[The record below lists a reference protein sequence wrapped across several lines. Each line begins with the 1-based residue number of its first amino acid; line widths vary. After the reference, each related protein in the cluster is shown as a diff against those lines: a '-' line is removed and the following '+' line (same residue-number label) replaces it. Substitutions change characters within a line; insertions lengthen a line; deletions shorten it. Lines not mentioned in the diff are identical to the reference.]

1 MEADTTSPEYF
12 MGLAL
17 LEAEQAGSRGEI
29 PCGAVI
35 VRDREVIASAC
46 NDNREKQN
54 PIRHAEIIAI
64 EKACDA
70 LGNERLGGCTL
81 YVTKE
86 PCAMCAG
93 AIIHSRIEKVYIG
106 ARDEKYGACGSRFDI
121 LGNAGFNHTPEI
133 IFGICGDECTQLIKT
148 FFSQL
153 REKKKNAALLAD
165 PNS

>member
-1 MEADTTSPEYF
+1 MTDVTGTTPEFF
-12 MGLAL
+12 MQLAL
-17 LEAEQAGSRGEI
+17 AEAKTAGEKGEI

-35 VRDREVIASAC
+35 VKDGSVIASAR

-64 EKACDA
+64 EAACAA
-70 LGNERLGGCTL
+70 LGNERLGECSL

-106 ARDEKYGACGSRFDI
+106 AKDEKYGACGSRFDI
-121 LGNAGFNHTPEI
+121 LGNTGFNHTPEI
-133 IFGICGDECTQLIKT
+133 IFDVCTEECTQQLKT
-148 FFSQL
+148 FFAQL
-153 REKKKNAALLAD
+153 REKKKNAAI
-165 PNS
+165 S